1 MTALKYHLTVLWR
14 SPSSAYPGAMDER
27 SDLARLTEREKECL
41 RRWLKHK
48 TAKEIALELGI
59 SHHAVEKRLKVART
73 KLNVFSSLEAARLL
87 AEEERGEGYGQ
98 AASQS
103 PDLHSA
109 SPASEKRLYRQLIL
123 GALVM
128 ILVTAVIIALAAQ
141 SSGVVATPSAPA
153 GETQPD
159 NVRMASASEFVDGTP
174 EELRAFAE
182 DRFRAMDQDGS
193 GFIERGEAPV
203 PQIRLIDATWDGDG
217 QPPREWFEQQRT
229 QPVPLDPVMA
239 RAAYIAQ
246 GDANADG
253 KLSFDEYLTIR
264 KADLN
269 AKRVPISWREQRQA
283 RR

>member
-1 MTALKYHLTVLWR
+1 
-14 SPSSAYPGAMDER
+14 MDER

-87 AEEERGEGYGQ
+87 AEEEWGEEYGQ

-109 SPASEKRLYRQLIL
+109 SPASEKRLHRQLIL
-123 GALVM
+123 GAFVM

-182 DRFRAMDQDGS
+182 DRFRAMDKDGS

-203 PQIRLIDATWDGDG
+203 PQIRLIDAKWDGDG

-229 QPVPLDPVMA
+229 RPVPLDPVMA